1 MAKTREKFIIQQR
14 GYYLGGK
21 GYAGA
26 WCRRVRVAPRRIYGS
41 LSAAI
46 RDAKLLTNANDKG
59 WQFVVYPLMTTEE
72 RRAQIQGTIDRL
84 PKDETGK
91 PRFRTEG
98 AWNCQQCKEEGFI
111 LNARGFFEPCPV
123 CGGTGVLEGEWS

>member
-1 MAKTREKFIIQQR
+1 MKSLTGKFVIQQR

-26 WCRRVRVAPRRIYGS
+26 LCRRVRVAPGRLYGS

-46 RDAKLLTNANDKG
+46 RDAGLLTNANDKG
-59 WQFVVYPLMTTEE
+59 WLFVVYPFIDKET
-72 RRAQIQGTIDRL
+72 RIKQIQATVDRL
-84 PKDETGK
+84 PKDENGK

-98 AWNCQQCKEEGFI
+98 AWNCSACREEGFI
-111 LNARGFFEPCPV
+111 LNEKGYFEPCPV
-123 CGGTGVLEGEWS
+123 CGGTGVLEGEWA